1 MMVVV
6 VVVMVAV
13 VVVERGVNCG
23 DEEGCGNLVVVDGD
37 ADGGARC

>member
-1 MMVVV
+1 MMVMVVV
-6 VVVMVAV
+6 VV

-23 DEEGCGNLVVVDGD
+23 DEEVCGNLVVVDGD